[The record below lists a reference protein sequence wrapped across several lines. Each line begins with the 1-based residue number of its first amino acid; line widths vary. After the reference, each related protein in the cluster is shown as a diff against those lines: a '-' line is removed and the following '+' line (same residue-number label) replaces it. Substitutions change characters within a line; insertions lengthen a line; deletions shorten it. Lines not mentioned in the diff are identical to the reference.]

1 MDPTLAITSILT
13 LIIKLF
19 PSLSEYSQYIISG
32 AITLVTLIGIFTNI
46 LPEPGH
52 KFTVPDIE
60 ALEAELQGQ
69 ANFILNIA
77 KFTRNLVIIVNWFIN
92 TSLYKGFY
100 NTTNAITKLL
110 PWMKNQQSKKI

>member
-19 PSLSEYSQYIISG
+19 PSLSDYSQYIIST
-32 AITLVTLIGIFTNI
+32 AIALITFIGIFTNI

-52 KFTVPDIE
+52 KFTVPDVE
-60 ALEAELQGQ
+60 ALKIELQGQ

-77 KFTRNLVIIVNWFIN
+77 KFTRNLVVISNWFIN

-100 NTTNAITKLL
+100 NTTNAVTKLL
-110 PWMKNQQSKKI
+110 PWMKNQQTKKA